1 MDFFLSQSFHI
12 ITKKQK
18 IFFHSPLHQLPIE
31 SIKFHADA
39 VRCVS
44 VCVSVCVCRMYIVVL
59 SV

>member
-12 ITKKQK
+12 ITKKKK

-44 VCVSVCVCRMYIVVL
+44 VCVSESNVHRRFKCVT
-59 SV
+59 